1 MDFSVNLYG
10 VMAMMIT
17 VLMGVA
23 LLLRATLLSGRA
35 PLFLAVGLGIGAL
48 STWMFAVA
56 PPHPLSIA
64 YFAVAD
70 PLAVFCVAQ
79 ATRIAFGK
87 GIAARAIMMTIAAL
101 ASLSIVAAFLPIAPP
116 LQTLPLGIATCIA
129 VADAMLVLWRCGP
142 DLVARITFFSW
153 SIFMVTS
160 TVRIPG
166 YPGLLGTGAAYPEY
180 ANPAMQWFLLLAN
193 SVVVPAIVF
202 AIIGRLIAN
211 RIAQLRAISTRD
223 SMTGLLNRS
232 AFENAMRTAERQTG
246 TLVLADL
253 DHFKQVNDRYG
264 HAVGDAVL
272 CEFARRCASMGIAG
286 RIGGEEFAIALPSHT
301 LFEAR
306 AAAERLREDF
316 AAWRHPDLD
325 ENHRLSASFG
335 LAAYQRG
342 EGFATILRRA
352 DDALYAAK
360 NRGRDRVIIHGP
372 AMTPM
377 GTVRA

>member
-10 VMAMMIT
+10 VMAMMI
-17 VLMGVA
+17 VILMGVA

-35 PLFLAVGLGIGAL
+35 PLFLAVGLGVGAL
-48 STWMFAVA
+48 STWMFVVV

-87 GIAARAIMMTIAAL
+87 AVASRRLTMAIAGI
-101 ASLSIVAAFLPIAPP
+101 ASLSIIAAFLPIAPP
-116 LQTLPLGIATCIA
+116 LQTLPLGIATCLVI
-129 VADAMLVLWRCGP
+129 ADAMLVLWRCGP
-142 DLVARITFFSW
+142 GLVSRITFFAW

-160 TVRIPG
+160 VVRIPG
-166 YPGLLGTGAAYPEY
+166 FPGLLGAGAAYPDY

-211 RIAQLRAISTRD
+211 RIAELRAISARD

-232 AFENAMRTAERQTG
+232 AFEDAMRSAERQTG

-264 HAVGDAVL
+264 HAVGDEVL
-272 CEFARRCASMGIAG
+272 CEFARRCAAQGIAG
-286 RIGGEEFAIALPSHT
+286 RLGGEEFAIALPSAT

-306 AAAERLREDF
+306 AIAERLREGF
-316 AAWRHPDLD
+316 AAWRHPALD
-325 ENHRLSASFG
+325 DDHRLSASFG

-342 EGFATILRRA
+342 EGFAAILRRA

-377 GTVRA
+377 GAVRA